1 MALTVQRNVDIV
13 GMENSVTMSTG
24 LAPMDVRLGISQPA
38 VKQVYCR
45 ENKHRQKFTT
55 FLHIKVFLKQEMTIH
70 SHSVIK
76 SLRN

>member
-45 ENKHRQKFTT
+45 ENKHRQNLLPFFT
-55 FLHIKVFLKQEMTIH
+55 LKYF
-70 SHSVIK
+70 
-76 SLRN
+76 